1 MTNRSDDEMAND
13 LNDSL
18 ALVRLDRPS
27 DLQDTQ
33 DETSLQQPSQPQQSQ
48 QISEQHQQM
57 INQLRVQML
66 EAQKVCAAAL
76 ATNAVATT
84 SSNSTASIEDGRYC
98 WVCFATDEDDKMAA
112 WVQPCKCSGTT
123 KWVHQVQIIKY
134 FDQNFM
140 ILNTKLSGFS
150 FFFGYIFFA

>member
-1 MTNRSDDEMAND
+1 MTNRSDDDMAKD
-13 LNDSL
+13 LSD
-18 ALVRLDRPS
+18 ALVLTRLDGPS

-33 DETSLQQPSQPQQSQ
+33 DEAPSSSPATQQ
-48 QISEQHQQM
+48 QIPEQHQQM
-57 INQLRVQML
+57 INKLRVQMM

-76 ATNAVATT
+76 ASSAVATT

-123 KWVHQVQIIKY
+123 KWVHQV
-134 FDQNFM
+134 NSCATVCNAPNS
-140 ILNTKLSGFS
+140 ILKCFLSVFLS
-150 FFFGYIFFA
+150 L